1 MATIT
6 GDNSANSLPGTS
18 SPDLIY
24 AYDGNDTVLGGDGG
38 DYINGGRGND
48 NLYGEL
54 GDDVFEIG
62 GFGSDMGLTPA
73 GGLNNGWDNFFGGDG
88 YDTIRILPTAGY
100 SWTAIMINSLNSIE
114 ALDNTSGGPGYV
126 FFQGTVDF
134 SSVVSMTNIA
144 QIQGTTGNETFIGG
158 ALAETVFG
166 DAGND
171 TLSGNGG
178 NDQLSGDDGNDN
190 LYGGLGNDF
199 LLGGTGTDHLSGGV
213 GDDRLEGGDGIDNL
227 YGDDGVDVLL
237 GGVGTDNLYGGI
249 NNDELYGGNDA
260 DKLYGGSGD
269 DVLYGEAGADQFW
282 FQVGE
287 GTDIVFDYVD
297 GTDKIGIGASI
308 AGINLYNYNGSALL
322 EFVATGAA
330 STYALL
336 NGVAPTAIDGTDFL
350 WA

>member
-1 MATIT
+1 MAYIT
-6 GDNSANSLPGTS
+6 GTNSANSLSGTS

-24 AYDGNDTVLGGDGG
+24 AYNGNDTVFGGDGG

-54 GDDVFEIG
+54 GDDIFEIG
-62 GFGSDMGLTPA
+62 GSGSDMDLSPA

-88 YDTIRILPTAGY
+88 YDTIRILPTSGY
-100 SWTAIMINSLNSIE
+100 SWTAIMVNSLSSIE

-134 SSVVSMTNIA
+134 SSVVSMTNIT
-144 QIQGTTGNETFIGG
+144 QMQGTIGNETYIGG
-158 ALAETVFG
+158 GLAETVFG

-171 TLSGNGG
+171 TLRGNGG
-178 NDQLSGDDGNDN
+178 DDYLSGDDGNDK
-190 LYGGLGNDF
+190 
-199 LLGGTGTDHLSGGV
+199 
-213 GDDRLEGGDGIDNL
+213 
-227 YGDDGVDVLL
+227 
-237 GGVGTDNLYGGI
+237 LYGGI
-249 NNDELYGGNDA
+249 GNDDLHGGNGTD
-260 DKLYGGSGD
+260 
-269 DVLYGEAGADQFW
+269 EFW

-287 GTDIVFDYVD
+287 GTDIIYDYVD
-297 GTDKIGIGASI
+297 GVDKIGVGTSI

-330 STYALL
+330 STFALL

>member
-54 GDDVFEIG
+54 GDDIFEIG
-62 GFGSDMGLTPA
+62 GFGSDMGLNPA
-73 GGLNNGWDNFFGGDG
+73 GGLNNGWDNFFGGEN

-100 SWTAIMINSLNSIE
+100 EWTAIMVNSLNSIE

-134 SSVVSMTNIA
+134 SSVVSMTNIT

-166 DAGND
+166 DAGSD
-171 TLSGNGG
+171 TLRGNGG
-178 NDQLSGDDGNDN
+178 NDYLSGDN
-190 LYGGLGNDF
+190 
-199 LLGGTGTDHLSGGV
+199 
-213 GDDRLEGGDGIDNL
+213 
-227 YGDDGVDVLL
+227 
-237 GGVGTDNLYGGI
+237 GTDNLYGGL

-269 DVLYGEAGADQFW
+269 DALYGEAGADQFW
-282 FQVGE
+282 FQIGE
-287 GTDIVFDYVD
+287 GTDIVYDYVD
-297 GTDKIGIGASI
+297 GTDKIGVGASI